1 MDSFEVLDKTCLYA
15 IVHFTYQDNSRAR
28 DSRLC
33 VISST
38 PTRLNRTD
46 LVGIQKTM
54 TAQELETETEKGMRN
69 RWVGRA

>member
-1 MDSFEVLDKTCLYA
+1 MDSSEVLDKTRVCA
-15 IVHFTYQDNSRAR
+15 IVYFTYQDNSCAR

-46 LVGIQKTM
+46 LAGIQKTM

-69 RWVGRA
+69 RWIS